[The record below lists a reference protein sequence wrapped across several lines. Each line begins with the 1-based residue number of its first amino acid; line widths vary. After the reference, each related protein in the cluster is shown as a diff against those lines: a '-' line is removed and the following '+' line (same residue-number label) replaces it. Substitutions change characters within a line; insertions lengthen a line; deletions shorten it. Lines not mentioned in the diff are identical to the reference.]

1 MSTRD
6 LSIFVV
12 SLLSCC
18 IALGQSPT
26 VPAAPLT
33 FDVAAIHP
41 HQGPLHTI
49 MGFSSSGPR
58 LRLEGYNK
66 WELILEVYN
75 LKPYQ
80 LSMSKAGQQ
89 TSKAD
94 LQEDIYYDI
103 VAVAEG
109 DAAPTK
115 DEFRRMLQ
123 TLLAQRFNL
132 KFHFETKETP
142 VYALVAGKNGT
153 KFKKSA
159 PDASDAG
166 LIGVHGRNQTIT
178 MPRESMESFAEHI
191 PTAFF
196 VDRPVV
202 DRTGLTGTYDIN
214 LEATPEFKIKRDP
227 QPDDLS
233 VFTAVQEQL
242 GLKLEPTNASVPV
255 MVIDHIEKP
264 SDN

>member
-1 MSTRD
+1 VIR
-6 LSIFVV
+6 SIFVV
-12 SLLSCC
+12 TLLSCC

-26 VPAAPLT
+26 APAAPVA

-58 LRLEGYNK
+58 LRLEGYNQIQLVM
-66 WELILEVYN
+66 EAYN

-80 LSMSKAGQQ
+80 VSMPKTGQQ
-89 TSKAD
+89 GD
-94 LQEDIYYDI
+94 VYYDI

-109 DAAPTK
+109 EAAPTK

-132 KFHFETKETP
+132 KFHLETREMP
-142 VYALVAGKNGT
+142 VYALVVGKNGT
-153 KFKKSA
+153 KFNKSA
-159 PDASDAG
+159 SGASDSG
-166 LIGVHGRNQTIT
+166 LIGVHGRNQTIAV
-178 MPRESMESFAEHI
+178 PRESMESLADNI
-191 PTAFF
+191 PNVFM

-202 DRTGLTGTYDIN
+202 DRTSLTGTYDIN
-214 LEATPEFKIKRDP
+214 LEATPEFRIRRDP

-242 GLKLEPTNASVPV
+242 GLKLEPTNAAVPV